1 MFCLPCLEKPA
12 VYDSALFV
20 YPRPYIVPRFPH
32 AVFRALMGVLHTQG
46 VTRVNQ
52 QRFEKLCC
60 LMAAFVTIILIQQKA
75 DPAKGTLEEM
85 Q

>member
-1 MFCLPCLEKPA
+1 
-12 VYDSALFV
+12 
-20 YPRPYIVPRFPH
+20 
-32 AVFRALMGVLHTQG
+32 MGVLHTQG
-46 VTRVNQ
+46 VTKVNQ